1 MSSKQSS
8 TSGKSKELKIITKH
22 VITIDD
28 IKNDPRKIKL
38 LYMINILGGISEK
51 ALQHLIYYMKEK
63 DYDLGYNFIM
73 LGTTPS
79 SKDLHNDL
87 VALLYVGLLETDPRR
102 KLVVTSMGREFLQ
115 NNENAIS
122 DEEKE
127 KIKNLIDELRIK
139 IAPIDTEVELASRT
153 RRARRR
159 RLF

>member
-1 MSSKQSS
+1 MSSKQPS
-8 TSGKSKELKIITKH
+8 TGKSKELKIITKH
-22 VITIDD
+22 VITIED
-28 IKNDPRKIKL
+28 IKKDPRKIKL
-38 LYMINILGGISEK
+38 LYIINTLGGISEK

-102 KLVVTSMGREFLQ
+102 KLLVTSMGKEFLQ
-115 NNENAIS
+115 NHESAIS
-122 DEEKE
+122 EEEKE
-127 KIKNLIDELRIK
+127 KIKSLVDELRIK
-139 IAPIDTEVELASRT
+139 IAPIDTEVELAYRT
-153 RRARRR
+153 RKSRKR